1 MRGADPL
8 PRIANDVVLRRLA
21 ASDLAAFQRYRN
33 DPLLGQYQDW
43 TVKTDAEATAFLTRM
58 SAVELLQPGEWTQ
71 IGIADVD
78 GLGLI
83 GDIGLF
89 LRRDGHEAEIGF
101 TLRRESQGRGMGT
114 AAVREAINLVFEQTN
129 AGRML
134 GIVDARNLESIR
146 LLQRVGMNLAESR
159 VAMFR
164 DAPCLEH
171 IYAISRSLTP
181 SISCC

>member
-1 MRGADPL
+1 
-8 PRIANDVVLRRLA
+8 
-21 ASDLAAFQRYRN
+21 
-33 DPLLGQYQDW
+33 
-43 TVKTDAEATAFLTRM
+43 
-58 SAVELLQPGEWTQ
+58 
-71 IGIADVD
+71 
-78 GLGLI
+78 
-83 GDIGLF
+83 
-89 LRRDGHEAEIGF
+89 
-101 TLRRESQGRGMGT
+101 MGT

-171 IYAISRSLTP
+171 IYAISRP
-181 SISCC
+181 VNG

>member
-21 ASDLAAFQRYRN
+21 ASDLSAFQRYRN

-43 TVKTDAEATAFLTRM
+43 TVKTDAEAEAFLAKM
-58 SAVELLQPGEWTQ
+58 SVVKLLQPGAWTQ
-71 IGIADVD
+71 IAIADVD

-83 GDIGLF
+83 GDIGLL
-89 LRRDGHEAEIGF
+89 LRRDGDAAEIGF
-101 TLRRESQGRGMGT
+101 TLRRESQGRGIGT

-129 AGRML
+129 AGRVL

-146 LLQRVGMNLAESR
+146 LLQRVGMSRAESR
-159 VAMFR
+159 VALFR
-164 DAPCLEH
+164 DEPCLEH
-171 IYAISRSLTP
+171 IYTISRPTP
-181 SISCC
+181 GA

>member
-8 PRIANDVVLRRLA
+8 PRIAHGVVLRRLA
-21 ASDLAAFQRYRN
+21 AADLAAFQRYRN

-43 TVKTDAEATAFLTRM
+43 TVKTDAEAEAFLAKM
-58 SAVELLQPGEWTQ
+58 SVVELLQPGAWTQ
-71 IGIADVD
+71 IAIADVD

-89 LRRDGHEAEIGF
+89 LASDGHGAEIGF

-114 AAVREAINLVFEQTN
+114 AAVREAIDLVFEQTN
-129 AGRML
+129 AERVL
-134 GIVDARNLESIR
+134 GIVDARNVQSIR

-171 IYAISRSLTP
+171 IYAISRPLLNG
-181 SISCC
+181 